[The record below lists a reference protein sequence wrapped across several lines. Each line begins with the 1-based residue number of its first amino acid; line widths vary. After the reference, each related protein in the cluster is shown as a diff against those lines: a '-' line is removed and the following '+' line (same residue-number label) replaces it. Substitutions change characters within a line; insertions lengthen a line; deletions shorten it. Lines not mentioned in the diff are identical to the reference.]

1 MLSMIIMGIIKFFFL
16 VLIVSAV
23 IGVIKFAAKLFL
35 GLAVGLIRFAFWA
48 LLIGGALW
56 VVNLVIP
63 LF

>member
-23 IGVIKFAAKLFL
+23 IGVIKFAIKLFF
-35 GLAVGLIRFAFWA
+35 GLAVGFIRFAFWA

-56 VVNLVIP
+56 VVNLVVP